1 MTLNVNPLAAQ
12 KNIVNFSI
20 MATVQ
25 AHIRLNIRITV

>member
-12 KNIVNFSI
+12 KNIANFSI
-20 MATVQ
+20 MTTVQ